1 MKFYRCQICGDPF
14 MGDEMPTHCP
24 FCGAHQNYIASAA
37 DWVDE
42 NANIGEI
49 SDVSRKNVQEALQLE
64 VNNKAF
70 YLDASGKADTL
81 ELQGIFKNLS
91 KIEGEHASTFKKIL
105 KVEPPAPEPEKE
117 NASDSDHEN
126 LMAAKA
132 REESASAF
140 YAQAALDASEERI
153 NKVFK
158 AITEIESDHINLEA
172 ALLDRG
178 V

>member
-14 MGDEMPTHCP
+14 MGNEMPTHCP
-24 FCGAHQNYIASAA
+24 FCGAHQNYISSAA
-37 DWVDE
+37 DWTDE
-42 NANIGEI
+42 NATVGDIT
-49 SDVSRKNVQEALQLE
+49 DVERSNLEEALQLE

-105 KVEPPAPEPEKE
+105 KAEPPAPEPGKEK
-117 NASDSDHEN
+117 AADSDHEN
-126 LMAAKA
+126 LVAARA
-132 REESASAF
+132 REEHASAF
-140 YAQAALDASEERI
+140 YAQAALDATDPRI

-158 AITEIESDHINLEA
+158 AIAEIESDHIDLEA

-178 V
+178 L